1 LREISKRYQDYIGK
15 KIGDTDFFEFWN
27 AAEFKLK
34 YLQKIVSRRRIMEFE
49 VAKKLYEVGHNM
61 EYDIELY
68 EEYSGRNM
76 YGKTTTAIVIGTLL
90 NLIPLVGQTVFEIN
104 DKNEAQKFIDD
115 LENLRSDQLGQN
127 TIVY

>member
-1 LREISKRYQDYIGK
+1 
-15 KIGDTDFFEFWN
+15 
-27 AAEFKLK
+27 
-34 YLQKIVSRRRIMEFE
+34 MEFE